1 MREKRRK
8 SLTSL
13 IVLLLTALLIT
24 GCAHAP
30 STGQTS
36 TDSGQKTGSPAA
48 KQEDSS
54 SNDVKTTPSRD
65 QTSAVKGMPATV
77 TYVVDGDTLDVKFKN
92 GKTERIRMLLID
104 TPETKHP
111 RLGVQPFGPES
122 SKFTKT
128 QLTGKKVG
136 VELDVSERDKY
147 GRLLAYIWIG
157 KQNFNQLLL
166 EKGLARV
173 AYVYPPNTK
182 YVDQFRA
189 TQEKAQKAGVGIWS
203 IENYAQQDGFHA
215 NSKASTANRTVSGG
229 TSPASKQNNQV
240 KTPEKPKG
248 SCNIK
253 GNQSGIYHMP
263 GGQYYDRTK
272 AEVMFCSEAEAQ
284 KAGYRKSQR

>member
-24 GCAHAP
+24 GCAQAP
-30 STGQTS
+30 STGKSS
-36 TDSGQKTGSPAA
+36 TDSGQQTDSPAA

-54 SNDVKTTPSRD
+54 SNDVKTTPTD

-203 IENYAQQDGFHA
+203 IENYAQQDGFHT
-215 NSKASTANRTVSGG
+215 NSKNSTSNGTVSGG
-229 TSPASKQNNQV
+229 SQTNKQNTQV
-240 KTPEKPKG
+240 KKPEKPKG

>member
-1 MREKRRK
+1 M
-8 SLTSL
+8 
-13 IVLLLTALLIT
+13 VCLLAVFAAACSPVQEISI
-24 GCAHAP
+24 P
-30 STGQTS
+30 DGQS
-36 TDSGQKTGSPAA
+36 AA
-48 KQEDSS
+48 I
-54 SNDVKTTPSRD
+54 
-65 QTSAVKGMPATV
+65 KGTPATV

-92 GKTERIRMLLID
+92 GKTERVRMLLVD

-136 VELDVSERDKY
+136 VELDISERDKY

-189 TQEKAQKAGVGIWS
+189 TQEKAQQKAL
-203 IENYAQQDGFHA
+203 
-215 NSKASTANRTVSGG
+215 ASGPSRTMPRRTVFMKI
-229 TSPASKQNNQV
+229 PRAHLLM
-240 KTPEKPKG
+240 KTNSLPIPLQMRNPKE
-248 SCNIK
+248 NA
-253 GNQSGIYHMP
+253 
-263 GGQYYDRTK
+263 T
-272 AEVMFCSEAEAQ
+272 
-284 KAGYRKSQR
+284 

>member
-1 MREKRRK
+1 MEKNPLK
-8 SLTSL
+8 KLLSIAMVCLL
-13 IVLLLTALLIT
+13 AVLAAA
-24 GCAHAP
+24 C
-30 STGQTS
+30 
-36 TDSGQKTGSPAA
+36 SPV
-48 KQEDSS
+48 QESS
-54 SNDVKTTPSRD
+54 SPDR
-65 QTSAVKGMPATV
+65 QSASIKGTPATV

-92 GKTERIRMLLID
+92 GKTERVRMLLVD

-136 VELDVSERDKY
+136 VELDISERDKY

-189 TQEKAQKAGVGIWS
+189 TQEKAQQKGVGIWS
-203 IENYAQQDGFHA
+203 IENYAQKDGFHE
-215 NSKASTANRTVSGG
+215 NSKSPSSNENKQPANPPS
-229 TSPASKQNNQV
+229 N
-240 KTPEKPKG
+240 EKPKG
-248 SCNIK
+248 KCNIK
-253 GNQSGIYHMP
+253 GNKQSMIYHVP
-263 GGQYYDRTK
+263 GGQSYDVTK

-284 KAGYRKSQR
+284 KAGYRKAKR

>member
-1 MREKRRK
+1 MKTK
-8 SLTSL
+8 SNGILTGL
-13 IVLLLTALLIT
+13 IILLLTAVFSS
-24 GCAHAP
+24 GCAQSPNSA
-30 STGQTS
+30 QTS
-36 TDSGQKTGSPAA
+36 TNPGNNADDPAA
-48 KQEDSS
+48 KQENPS
-54 SNDVKTTPSRD
+54 SNNVKTNTATG
-65 QTSAVKGMPATV
+65 QNAVNGIPATV
-77 TYVVDGDTLDVKFKN
+77 TYVIDGDTLDVKLRN
-92 GKTERIRMLLID
+92 GKKERIRMLLID
-104 TPETKHP
+104 SPETKHP

-122 SKFTKT
+122 SKFTKS

-189 TQEKAQKAGVGIWS
+189 TQKKAQKAGIGIWS

-215 NSKASTANRTVSGG
+215 KAKDSRANGTVSGG
-229 TSPASKQNNQV
+229 SSQANNQGNQG
-240 KTPEKPKG
+240 KTSEEPKG

-263 GGQYYDRTK
+263 GGEYYDRTK